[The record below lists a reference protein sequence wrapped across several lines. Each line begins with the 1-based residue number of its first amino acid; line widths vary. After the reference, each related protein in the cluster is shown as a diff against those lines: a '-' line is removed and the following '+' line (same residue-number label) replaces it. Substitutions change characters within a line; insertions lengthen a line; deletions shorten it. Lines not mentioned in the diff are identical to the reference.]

1 MKTKR
6 PSPLTQRMIRREGQ
20 GSREMREQAEQ
31 APRAPLP
38 PVSKVVY
45 RDTVLELCT
54 QLRDFLDGIVEQ
66 VNDLAR
72 TIPSLQQEN
81 LKWHDLSD
89 VDE

>member
-1 MKTKR
+1 MKSTR
-6 PSPLTQRMIRREGQ
+6 PSPLTRRMIRRETQ
-20 GSREMREQAEQ
+20 GSREVREQAEQ

-38 PVSKVVY
+38 PETKVVD
-45 RDTVLELCT
+45 RDSALELLT
-54 QLRDFLDGIVEQ
+54 QLRDFLDGIIGE

-72 TIPSLQQEN
+72 TIPSQQWEN